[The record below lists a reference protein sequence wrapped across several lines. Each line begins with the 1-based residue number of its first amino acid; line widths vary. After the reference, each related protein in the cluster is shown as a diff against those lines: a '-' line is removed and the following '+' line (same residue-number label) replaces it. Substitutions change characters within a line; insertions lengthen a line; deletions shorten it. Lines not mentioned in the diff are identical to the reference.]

1 MLVNKRTRTIPDA
14 AQPHPGMPLWR
25 RQLLSWEAVDANRR
39 ERFRALVTKAGYQLD
54 ALTKAQTGGGTIY
67 LVRQASEDVRRTLAA
82 IERELVDSDNALAAL
97 LVDAPLV
104 RAALESERERHR
116 AAQEQAEREQRER
129 DNMTPEQRRFEE
141 LCTIAS
147 RDLETVRTIAIQT
160 TPRDPRFERHLHQRL
175 RETGVEMHEA
185 INDDPSLIVKD
196 ATVAAWIERT
206 RDAWLQARGIDDDNE
221 EDE

>member
-1 MLVNKRTRTIPDA
+1 MT
-14 AQPHPGMPLWR
+14 Q
-25 RQLLSWEAVDANRR
+25 
-39 ERFRALVTKAGYQLD
+39 AGYQLD
-54 ALTKAQTGGGTIY
+54 ALTKATVAGGSTHLI
-67 LVRQASEDVRRTLAA
+67 RQGSDDVRRTLAA

-129 DNMTPEQRRFEE
+129 DNMTPEQQRFAE

-147 RDLETVRTIAIQT
+147 RDLETMRTIAIQT
-160 TPRDPRFERHLHQRL
+160 TRRDPRFERHLHQRL

-206 RDAWLQARGIDDDNE
+206 RDAWLAERGIEDDNDNE
-221 EDE
+221 